1 MTLTQLSQTKLQRKA
16 NSVLSSVVIAF
27 PGQISRNE
35 MKSYDPTSFNQN
47 KESNPRNRIAPT
59 YQTKWMPTVSKTGRI
74 AASLKSRE
82 KNGREKE
89 RKKIQIE
96 NGGELL
102 SPPTEVT

>member
-1 MTLTQLSQTKLQRKA
+1 
-16 NSVLSSVVIAF
+16 
-27 PGQISRNE
+27 
-35 MKSYDPTSFNQN
+35 MKSYDSTSFNQN
-47 KESNPRNRIAPT
+47 KESNPRNRITPT
-59 YQTKWMPTVSKTGRI
+59 YQTEWMPTVSKTGRI